1 MEEFIPEESLADYRK
16 NYDLDLCAICGKYVN
31 SDEKVVIDE
40 VNNVSIPNCLKC
52 VNGHR
57 THHTCFFGIDHYGK
71 HGQIMC
77 PRCSFQDIRIC
88 ASTKTGGKRKTT
100 KKRKTIKKRKSYRK
114 K

>member
-1 MEEFIPEESLADYRK
+1 MNPNDYEEEQNNFFVCALCRK
-16 NYDLDLCAICGKYVN
+16 NIDP
-31 SDEKVVIDE
+31 DEKVVIDE

-57 THHTCFFGIDHYGK
+57 THHACFFGNTHYGK

-77 PRCSFQDIRIC
+77 PRCSSQDIRIC
-88 ASTKTGGKRKTT
+88 ESPRRGGKRKTT
-100 KKRKTIKKRKSYRK
+100 KKRKTNKKRKSYRK